1 MYSSQYNLFTVN
13 VKGQPSPSTQNSH
26 IMSRGEA
33 DTALPASQRHGKFH
47 HHHPGTGRHI
57 PSLWWGGGLSV
68 WVEFYLTLGP

>member
-33 DTALPASQRHGKFH
+33 DTALPASQRHG
-47 HHHPGTGRHI
+47 TGRHI
-57 PSLWWGGGLSV
+57 PSLWWG
-68 WVEFYLTLGP
+68 